1 MNYLHS
7 FGSSPLPN
15 WRRDGFNPF
24 FPTFRWTLINGN
36 QIVFGYMGEYELKVF
51 DPEGNLARKISKEYT
66 AVKVTQKDV
75 DERLEGEDLPPQI
88 RERMVVPEYHCPFQR
103 ISADDEGR
111 IFVMTYE
118 RTPDGSGYYYDI
130 FDAEGRFFV
139 KVPLKSRPLLIERGK
154 LFTVEEDEEGYQHVK
169 RYRIIWSI

>member
-7 FGSSPLPN
+7 FGSSPLSN
-15 WRRDGFNPF
+15 WRRGGFNPF
-24 FPTFRWTLINGN
+24 FPIFRWTLINGN
-36 QIVFGYMGEYELKVF
+36 QVVFGCRGEYELKVF
-51 DPEGNLARKISKEYT
+51 DPKGNLIRKISKEYIP
-66 AVKVTQKDV
+66 VKVTQKDV

-88 RERMVVPEYHCPFQR
+88 TERMVVPEYRCPFQR

-111 IFVMTYE
+111 VFVMTYE
-118 RTPDGSGYYYDI
+118 RAPEGSGYYYNI
-130 FDAEGRFFV
+130 FDTEGRFIV
-139 KVPLKSRPLLIERGK
+139 KVPLKSHPLLIKRGK